1 MSIAR
6 RLHADVRT
14 TVFLPRGRHQSL
26 CETRMGSAIACSGS
40 PLVQRIGHTYC
51 SNITDK
57 YSEKMNL
64 KQHFDTLM
72 AVVKASIKLGAI
84 KPKPE
89 IDRRQGVPYNN
100 GLRDARRSRE
110 TGVKLDNPYRENS
123 RHWKQWN
130 EGFERANRDKI

>member
-1 MSIAR
+1 M
-6 RLHADVRT
+6 
-14 TVFLPRGRHQSL
+14 
-26 CETRMGSAIACSGS
+26 
-40 PLVQRIGHTYC
+40 YC
-51 SNITDK
+51 SIVTDDK

-64 KQHFDTLM
+64 KQHFDALM
-72 AVVKASIKLGAI
+72 AVVKASIKPGAA

-110 TGVKLDNPYRENS
+110 TGVKLVNPYRENS

-130 EGFERANRDKI
+130 EGFERANRDKT